1 MRTPDRYIE
10 MINAGEIPESSSEI
24 LDSETRKLEALQLLV
39 RVRDGVPLDALSMQ
53 DQELMSDLVAQVG
66 DRLVLTRAGRLM
78 ANEVSLR
85 LRVVA

>member
-1 MRTPDRYIE
+1 MV
-10 MINAGEIPESSSEI
+10 NAGEIPESSSET
-24 LDSETRKLEALQLLV
+24 LDGNTRKLEALQLLV
-39 RVRDGVPLDALSMQ
+39 RVRDGVPTDALSVQ
-53 DQELMSDLVAQVG
+53 DREMMSDLVVQVG